1 MYSIQDLEIL
11 SGIKAHTIRIWEKR
25 YNLLVPA
32 RTKSNIRYYNDEQL
46 IKLLNTCTLLAH
58 GGKIS
63 KVSKLSNL
71 EIATSV
77 ENLMMPDS
85 QDEQLDLFINKIIA
99 SGLTYDTQLFQNSFA
114 AASLRLGIYLC
125 YRNVILPALIKLG
138 LMWGKSK
145 LIPAQEHFISNLIK
159 QKLFSAIDGL
169 PMPRAKAK
177 KFLLF
182 LPEREY
188 HEIGLLFAHYL
199 IIKAGHNV
207 INLGQN
213 VPIQDLKITIKQVN
227 PDALVLFVVRTW
239 HKDELVPYIER
250 IFDIFKEGEIILCGK
265 KATTD
270 IEIENKSLRKVNI
283 IEDLEIIL

>member
-25 YNLLVPA
+25 YNLLIPA
-32 RTKSNIRYYNDEQL
+32 RTDTNIRYYNDEQL

-138 LMWGKSK
+138 LMWGKSE

-199 IIKAGHNV
+199 ITKAGHKV
-207 INLGQN
+207 IYLGQN
-213 VPIQDLKITIKQVN
+213 VPRKDLEINIKQIK
-227 PDALVLFVVRTW
+227 PDALVLFIVRTW
-239 HKDELVPYIER
+239 HKDELIPLIET
-250 IFDIFKEGEIILCGK
+250 ITNIFKEGEIILCGN
-265 KATTD
+265 KALTID
-270 IEIENKSLRKVNI
+270 IQNKSVRNVNT

>member
-25 YNLLVPA
+25 YNLLIPA
-32 RTKSNIRYYNDEQL
+32 RTDTNIRYYNDEQL

-99 SGLTYDTQLFQNSFA
+99 SCLTYDTQLFQNSFA

-138 LMWGKSK
+138 LMWGKSE

-199 IIKAGHNV
+199 ITKAGHKV
-207 INLGQN
+207 IYLGQN
-213 VPIQDLKITIKQVN
+213 VPRKDLEINIKQIK
-227 PDALVLFVVRTW
+227 PDALVLFIVRTW
-239 HKDELVPYIER
+239 HKDELITLIET
-250 IFDIFKEGEIILCGK
+250 ITNIFKEGEIILCGN
-265 KATTD
+265 KALTID
-270 IEIENKSLRKVNI
+270 IQNKSVRNVNT

>member
-11 SGIKAHTIRIWEKR
+11 SGIKAHTIRVWEKR

-199 IIKAGHNV
+199 ITKAGHKV
-207 INLGQN
+207 IYLGQN
-213 VPIQDLKITIKQVN
+213 VPRKDLEINIKQIK
-227 PDALVLFVVRTW
+227 PDALVLFIVRTW
-239 HKDELVPYIER
+239 HKDELIPLIET
-250 IFDIFKEGEIILCGK
+250 ITNIFKEGEIILCGN
-265 KATTD
+265 KALT
-270 IEIENKSLRKVNI
+270 IGIQNKSVRNVNT

>member
-1 MYSIQDLEIL
+1 
-11 SGIKAHTIRIWEKR
+11 
-25 YNLLVPA
+25 
-32 RTKSNIRYYNDEQL
+32 
-46 IKLLNTCTLLAH
+46 
-58 GGKIS
+58 
-63 KVSKLSNL
+63 
-71 EIATSV
+71 
-77 ENLMMPDS
+77 MMPDS

-138 LMWGKSK
+138 LMWAKSE
-145 LIPAQEHFISNLIK
+145 LIAPQEHFISNLIK

-169 PMPRAKAK
+169 DRPRAKAK
-177 KFLLF
+177 SFILF

-213 VPIQDLKITIKQVN
+213 VPRKDLEINIKQIK
-227 PDALVLFVVRTW
+227 PDALVLFIVRTW
-239 HKDELVPYIER
+239 HKDELIPLIET
-250 IFDIFKEGEIILCGK
+250 ITNIFKEGEIILCGN
-265 KATTD
+265 KALTID
-270 IEIENKSLRKVNI
+270 IQNKSVRNVNT

>member
-1 MYSIQDLEIL
+1 MYSIHDLEIL

-199 IIKAGHNV
+199 ITKAGHKV
-207 INLGQN
+207 IYLGQN
-213 VPIQDLKITIKQVN
+213 VPRKDLEINIKQIK
-227 PDALVLFVVRTW
+227 PDALVLFIVRTW
-239 HKDELVPYIER
+239 HKDELIPLIET
-250 IFDIFKEGEIILCGK
+250 ITNIFKEGEIILCGN
-265 KATTD
+265 KALT
-270 IEIENKSLRKVNI
+270 IGIQNKSVRNVNT

>member
-1 MYSIQDLEIL
+1 MYSIHDLEIL

-199 IIKAGHNV
+199 ITKAGHKV
-207 INLGQN
+207 IYLGQN
-213 VPIQDLKITIKQVN
+213 VPRKDLEINIKQIK
-227 PDALVLFVVRTW
+227 PDALVLFIVRTW
-239 HKDELVPYIER
+239 HKDELIPLIET
-250 IFDIFKEGEIILCGK
+250 ITNIFKEGEIILCGN
-265 KATTD
+265 KALTID
-270 IEIENKSLRKVNI
+270 IQNKSVRNVNT

>member
-25 YNLLVPA
+25 YNLLIPA
-32 RTKSNIRYYNDEQL
+32 RTDTNIRYYNDEQL

-85 QDEQLDLFINKIIA
+85 QDEQLDVFINKIIA
-99 SGLTYDTQLFQNSFA
+99 SGLTYNNQLFQNSFA

-138 LMWGKSK
+138 LMWGKSE

-177 KFLLF
+177 KFILF

-188 HEIGLLFAHYL
+188 HEIGILFAHYL
-199 IIKAGHNV
+199 ITKAGHKV
-207 INLGQN
+207 IYLGQN
-213 VPIQDLKITIKQVN
+213 VPRKDLEITIKQVN
-227 PDALVLFVVRTW
+227 PDALVLFIVRTW
-239 HKDELVPYIER
+239 HKDELIP
-250 IFDIFKEGEIILCGK
+250 FDR
-265 KATTD
+265 
-270 IEIENKSLRKVNI
+270 NNH
-283 IEDLEIIL
+283 

>member
-25 YNLLVPA
+25 YNLLIPA

-138 LMWGKSK
+138 LMWGKSE

-199 IIKAGHNV
+199 ITKAGHKV
-207 INLGQN
+207 IYLGQN
-213 VPIQDLKITIKQVN
+213 VPRKDLEINIKQIK
-227 PDALVLFVVRTW
+227 PDALVLFIVRTW
-239 HKDELVPYIER
+239 HKDELIPLIET
-250 IFDIFKEGEIILCGK
+250 ITNIFKEGEIILCGN
-265 KATTD
+265 KALTID
-270 IEIENKSLRKVNI
+270 IQNKSVRNVNT

>member
-1 MYSIQDLEIL
+1 MYSILDLEIL

-25 YNLLVPA
+25 YNLLIPA
-32 RTKSNIRYYNDEQL
+32 RTDTNIRYYNDVQL

-63 KVSKLSNL
+63 KISKLSSS
-71 EIATSV
+71 EIAASV

-85 QDEQLDLFINKIIA
+85 QDEQLDVFINKIIA

-125 YRNVILPALIKLG
+125 YRNVILPALIRLG
-138 LMWGKSK
+138 LMWGKSE
-145 LIPAQEHFISNLIK
+145 LIPAQEHFISNLLK

-169 PMPRAKAK
+169 ATPRAKAK

-199 IIKAGHNV
+199 ITKAGHNV
-207 INLGQN
+207 IYLGQN
-213 VPIQDLKITIKQVN
+213 VPRQDLEMTIKQVN
-227 PDALVLFVVRTW
+227 PDVLVLFIVRTW
-239 HKDELVPYIER
+239 HKDELIPLIET
-250 IFDIFKEGEIILCGK
+250 ITNIFKEGEIILCGN
-265 KATTD
+265 KALKD
-270 IEIENKSLRKVNI
+270 IDIQNKLLKKVNT
-283 IEDLEIIL
+283 IEDLEIII

>member
-199 IIKAGHNV
+199 ITKAGHKV
-207 INLGQN
+207 IYLGQN
-213 VPIQDLKITIKQVN
+213 VPRKDLEINIKQIK
-227 PDALVLFVVRTW
+227 PDALVLFIVRTW
-239 HKDELVPYIER
+239 HKDELIPLIET
-250 IFDIFKEGEIILCGK
+250 ITNIFKEGEIILCGN
-265 KATTD
+265 KALTID
-270 IEIENKSLRKVNI
+270 IQNKSVRNVNT

>member
-1 MYSIQDLEIL
+1 MYSIHDLEIL

-138 LMWGKSK
+138 LMWGKSE

-199 IIKAGHNV
+199 ITKAGHKV
-207 INLGQN
+207 IYLGQN
-213 VPIQDLKITIKQVN
+213 VPRKDLEINIKQIK
-227 PDALVLFVVRTW
+227 PDALVLFIVRTW
-239 HKDELVPYIER
+239 HKDELIPLIET
-250 IFDIFKEGEIILCGK
+250 ITNIFKEGEIILCGN
-265 KATTD
+265 KALTID
-270 IEIENKSLRKVNI
+270 IQNKSVRNVNT